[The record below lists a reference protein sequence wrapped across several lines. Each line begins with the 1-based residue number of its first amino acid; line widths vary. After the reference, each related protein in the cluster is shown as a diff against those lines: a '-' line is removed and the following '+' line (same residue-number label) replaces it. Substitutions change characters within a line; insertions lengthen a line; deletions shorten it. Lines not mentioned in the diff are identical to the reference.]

1 MWLMRHLVSKK
12 LLTILAKH
20 LFLYKGSQTV
30 AKIFL
35 FLQTI
40 AIYVQLS
47 VFFNTFALKMFSR
60 LQIYRFSIRL

>member
-1 MWLMRHLVSKK
+1 MRHLVSKK
-12 LLTILAKH
+12 LPTIHAKQSVVRES
-20 LFLYKGSQTV
+20 SQIV

-47 VFFNTFALKMFSR
+47 VFFNTFSLKMLFR
-60 LQIYRFSIRL
+60 LQIYRFLFVYKFN